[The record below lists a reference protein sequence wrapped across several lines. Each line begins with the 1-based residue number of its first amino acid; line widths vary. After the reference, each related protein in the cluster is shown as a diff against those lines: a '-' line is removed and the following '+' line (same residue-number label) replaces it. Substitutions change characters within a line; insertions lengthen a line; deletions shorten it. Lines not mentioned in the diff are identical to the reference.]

1 MKLQISARLLGS
13 EMSAAAEVP
22 PRQNALDHGGDM
34 YATMKQLQRQL
45 EFLAIQEGYV
55 KDETQNLKRELLRAQ
70 EEVKRIKSVPLLI
83 GNFSEMIDAHHGIGQ
98 TTSGSSYYVRVLST
112 IDKEALK
119 PGCSVAMHRHS
130 NSIVDILPADS
141 DTSVQLMG
149 ENDKVCRARAPPT
162 PRICNTHV
170 AAAGCDVLRYR
181 RL

>member
-1 MKLQISARLLGS
+1 M
-13 EMSAAAEVP
+13 
-22 PRQNALDHGGDM
+22 
-34 YATMKQLQRQL
+34 
-45 EFLAIQEGYV
+45 
-55 KDETQNLKRELLRAQ
+55 
-70 EEVKRIKSVPLLI
+70 KRIKSVPLLI

-149 ENDKVCRARAPPT
+149 ENDKVRW
-162 PRICNTHV
+162 
-170 AAAGCDVLRYR
+170 R
-181 RL
+181 RLRTWHARLTLQRSPM